1 MRSRLLVN
9 YLQPICPTLT
19 CNQQIVVWLKLFQD
33 FMIMAENLR
42 HPDGTDGI
50 VKKQSQLKKKILY
63 IIAIIAALALLWVG
77 FEWLTNWRFIE
88 KTDDAYIAGDIASI
102 SPRVSSYILEIPVH
116 ENQAVKKGDVLM
128 CLEDGDF
135 KIAVKQAISKLETQ
149 KSTLARINAQ
159 IAAAQ
164 TSFAEAKAS
173 RDVALAVQKNAHENL
188 KRSRQL
194 NAHKY
199 LSQSQLD
206 TANSSFAQAAANVN
220 KAAAQFEAIKANIN
234 VLTAQ
239 LKEAETMTKS
249 LELAK
254 EKAERDLSF
263 TILRAPFDG
272 IIGNLGAKKG
282 DFIVNGQRVASLVPI
297 KHLYIKANFKETQ
310 LTNLHPGQ
318 KASITIDALDSEPF
332 TGRLISISPASGSVF
347 SLLPPQNATGNF
359 TKVVQRFPIKI
370 SLPPES
376 LQDGRIR
383 AGMSVVV
390 SVDTRSGDKETLN
403 STPNK
408 T

>member
-1 MRSRLLVN
+1 MV
-9 YLQPICPTLT
+9 
-19 CNQQIVVWLKLFQD
+19 
-33 FMIMAENLR
+33 ENLR

-63 IIAIIAALALLWVG
+63 IIAIISALALLWVG

-173 RDVALAVQKNAHENL
+173 RDVALAVQQNAHENL